1 MEEDSGRSI
10 STTGFLRRGSSVSLK
25 DQGNEERPNK
35 TKLNPMNA
43 RWADSKEKPR
53 YLREPFRSSGTKA
66 ACPSSSKAPVRKYFE
81 EKQGRTFLGEADNAE
96 SSSRRTEANRLQCSK
111 KAVVEE
117 DVHPYGQQ
125 DEPEDLLST
134 STTEDQP
141 AELDP
146 ELLDSSVSSG
156 VSAHAIGSV
165 VRNAAL
171 RSKSRQQKGKEELC
185 QIRPQT
191 ASAFVNRSTIP
202 RNSTNGVKS
211 SNAAGPGVQRRTL
224 KNLGCT
230 SISDV
235 LPSGCSSANSIHNKR
250 AEVMR
255 NRAFDGESSSRPR
268 GLNGHSSLGHSPAM
282 YSGITGPRVRTAE
295 QSASQQTRTS
305 SRSIQESADSSR
317 IRRPSTQH
325 ARVRVPNERED
336 SVFALRETLARDR
349 QPEWAHFSLG
359 EAAPRRSMR
368 PFSMELPHEIYS
380 SSRQGSS
387 NQTARSRSS
396 YRPDESPPQ
405 MFHGLLVERENYRR
419 INMEGIAEVLLA
431 LDRIE
436 QDDELTYE
444 QLLVLETNLFLSG
457 LGLHDQHRDM
467 RMDIDNMSYEELLA
481 LEERI
486 GSVSTALSDEQLVK
500 CLKRNVYKLPNS
512 DLEANRAVL
521 DDAKCSI
528 CQEEYIEGEEVGR
541 MQCEHQ
547 YHVSCI
553 HEWLRQKNWCPICK
567 TSAIPS
573 EMDKGGT

>member
-81 EKQGRTFLGEADNAE
+81 EKQGRTFLGEANNAE

-146 ELLDSSVSSG
+146 ELLDSPVSSG

-211 SNAAGPGVQRRTL
+211 SNAAGPG
-224 KNLGCT
+224 
-230 SISDV
+230 
-235 LPSGCSSANSIHNKR
+235 
-250 AEVMR
+250 
-255 NRAFDGESSSRPR
+255 AFDGESSSRPR

-349 QPEWAHFSLG
+349 QLEWAHFSLG

-547 YHVSCI
+547 YHVPCI